1 MCVWGRK
8 PLPVYGGRMSESV
21 LAILCHIL
29 KGEKLIQEKL
39 EKEKKEA
46 EVAKPAAA
54 ASSDPSPGPG
64 PAATGTPTEPPAS
77 STPADL
83 DVNFEPPDPDGHGL
97 PQLARE
103 RCVDAM
109 QVGNCC

>member
-21 LAILCHIL
+21 LAILYHIL

-39 EKEKKEA
+39 ESEKP
-46 EVAKPAAA
+46 VAA
-54 ASSDPSPGPG
+54 ASSDPGLG

-77 STPADL
+77 STPAEP
-83 DVNFEPPDPDGHGL
+83 DVNPEHLQTLMDMGFP
-97 PQLARE
+97 RE
-103 RCVDAM
+103 RCVEAM

>member
-77 STPADL
+77 STPAEP
-83 DVNFEPPDPDGHGL
+83 DVNPEHLQTLMDMGFP
-97 PQLARE
+97 RE
-103 RCVDAM
+103 RCVEAM
-109 QVGNCC
+109 QVGNFC

>member
-21 LAILCHIL
+21 LAILYHIL

-39 EKEKKEA
+39 ESEKP
-46 EVAKPAAA
+46 VAA
-54 ASSDPSPGPG
+54 ASSDPGLG

>member
-8 PLPVYGGRMSESV
+8 PLPMYGGRMSESV
-21 LAILCHIL
+21 LAILYHIL
-29 KGEKLIQEKL
+29 KGGKLIQEKL
-39 EKEKKEA
+39 ESEKES
-46 EVAKPAAA
+46 EVTKPVAA
-54 ASSDPSPGPG
+54 ASSDPGLG